1 MYKRQ
6 AITPSRFK
14 VYKRESS
21 LNIDYKKIKMLISDV
36 DGVWTDGSFYKG
48 PDSFELKKFSVF
60 DGVGMAMARTADLR
74 IALISGRYSPA
85 TESRAKELKIKNV
98 YNGTLNKIPAYEEL
112 KKKYELDDSSIAYL
126 GDDWIDIPVMN
137 RVAVPIAVENASLE
151 VKNIAIHITKTS
163 GGNGAFREAVEWI
176 IDQQGRK
183 EEIIEMMQ
191 KRLLDS

>member
-1 MYKRQ
+1 
-6 AITPSRFK
+6 
-14 VYKRESS
+14 

-74 IALISGRYSPA
+74 IALISGRFSPA
-85 TESRAKELKIKNV
+85 TESRAKELKIKDV

-191 KRLLDS
+191 KRLLGS

>member
-1 MYKRQ
+1 
-6 AITPSRFK
+6 
-14 VYKRESS
+14 
-21 LNIDYKKIKMLISDV
+21 MLISDV

-60 DGVGMAMARTADLR
+60 DGVGMAMARTADLK

-85 TESRAKELKIKNV
+85 TESRAKELNIKDV

-112 KKKYELDDSSIAYL
+112 KIKYELDDSSIAYL

-137 RVAVPIAVENASLE
+137 RVAVPIAVANASLE

>member
-1 MYKRQ
+1 
-6 AITPSRFK
+6 
-14 VYKRESS
+14 
-21 LNIDYKKIKMLISDV
+21 MLISDV

-60 DGVGMAMARTADLR
+60 DGVGMAMARTADLK
-74 IALISGRYSPA
+74 IALISGRFSPA
-85 TESRAKELKIKNV
+85 TESRAKELKIKDV

-137 RVAVPIAVENASLE
+137 KVAVPIAVENASLE

>member
-1 MYKRQ
+1 
-6 AITPSRFK
+6 
-14 VYKRESS
+14 
-21 LNIDYKKIKMLISDV
+21 MLISDV

-60 DGVGMAMARTADLR
+60 DGVGMAMARTANLK
-74 IALISGRYSPA
+74 IALISGRFSPA
-85 TESRAKELKIKNV
+85 TESRAKELKIKDV

>member
-1 MYKRQ
+1 
-6 AITPSRFK
+6 
-14 VYKRESS
+14 
-21 LNIDYKKIKMLISDV
+21 MLISDV

-85 TESRAKELKIKNV
+85 TESRAKELKIKDV

-183 EEIIEMMQ
+183 EEIIKMMQ

>member
-1 MYKRQ
+1 
-6 AITPSRFK
+6 
-14 VYKRESS
+14 
-21 LNIDYKKIKMLISDV
+21 MLISDV

-85 TESRAKELKIKNV
+85 TESRAKELKIKDV

-183 EEIIEMMQ
+183 EEIIELMQ

>member
-1 MYKRQ
+1 M
-6 AITPSRFK
+6 
-14 VYKRESS
+14 
-21 LNIDYKKIKMLISDV
+21 NIDYKKIKMLISDV

-74 IALISGRYSPA
+74 IALISGRFSPA
-85 TESRAKELKIKNV
+85 TESRAKELKIKDV

>member
-1 MYKRQ
+1 
-6 AITPSRFK
+6 
-14 VYKRESS
+14 
-21 LNIDYKKIKMLISDV
+21 MLISDV

-85 TESRAKELKIKNV
+85 TESRAKELKIKDV

-112 KKKYELDDSSIAYL
+112 KKKYKLDDSSIAYL

>member
-1 MYKRQ
+1 
-6 AITPSRFK
+6 
-14 VYKRESS
+14 

-60 DGVGMAMARTADLR
+60 DGVGMAMARTADLK
-74 IALISGRYSPA
+74 IALISGRFSPA
-85 TESRAKELKIKNV
+85 TESRAKELKIKDV

>member
-1 MYKRQ
+1 
-6 AITPSRFK
+6 
-14 VYKRESS
+14 
-21 LNIDYKKIKMLISDV
+21 MLISDV

-85 TESRAKELKIKNV
+85 TESRAKELKIKDV

>member
-1 MYKRQ
+1 
-6 AITPSRFK
+6 
-14 VYKRESS
+14 
-21 LNIDYKKIKMLISDV
+21 MLISDV
-36 DGVWTDGSFYKG
+36 DGGWTDGSFYKG

-60 DGVGMAMARTADLR
+60 DGVGMAMARTADLK
-74 IALISGRYSPA
+74 IALISGRFSPA
-85 TESRAKELKIKNV
+85 TESRAKELKIKDV

-191 KRLLDS
+191 KTLLDS

>member
-1 MYKRQ
+1 
-6 AITPSRFK
+6 
-14 VYKRESS
+14 
-21 LNIDYKKIKMLISDV
+21 MLISDV

>member
-1 MYKRQ
+1 M
-6 AITPSRFK
+6 
-14 VYKRESS
+14 
-21 LNIDYKKIKMLISDV
+21 NIDYKKIKMLISDV

-85 TESRAKELKIKNV
+85 TESRAKELKIKDV

-112 KKKYELDDSSIAYL
+112 KKKYELDDSNIAYL

>member
-1 MYKRQ
+1 
-6 AITPSRFK
+6 
-14 VYKRESS
+14 
-21 LNIDYKKIKMLISDV
+21 MLISDV

-85 TESRAKELKIKNV
+85 TESRAKELKIKDV

-151 VKNIAIHITKTS
+151 VKNIAIHITKTT

>member
-1 MYKRQ
+1 
-6 AITPSRFK
+6 
-14 VYKRESS
+14 
-21 LNIDYKKIKMLISDV
+21 MLISDV
-36 DGVWTDGSFYKG
+36 DGVWTDGTFYKG
-48 PDSFELKKFSVF
+48 PDEFELKKFSVF
-60 DGVGMAMARTADLR
+60 DGVGMAMARTADLK
-74 IALISGRYSPA
+74 IALISGRFSPA
-85 TESRAKELKIKNV
+85 TESRAKELKIKDV

>member
-1 MYKRQ
+1 
-6 AITPSRFK
+6 
-14 VYKRESS
+14 
-21 LNIDYKKIKMLISDV
+21 MLISDV
-36 DGVWTDGSFYKG
+36 DGVWTDGSFNKG

-60 DGVGMAMARTADLR
+60 DGVGMAMARTADLK
-74 IALISGRYSPA
+74 IALISGRFSPA
-85 TESRAKELKIKNV
+85 TESRAKELKIKDV

-191 KRLLDS
+191 KRLLDI

>member
-1 MYKRQ
+1 
-6 AITPSRFK
+6 
-14 VYKRESS
+14 
-21 LNIDYKKIKMLISDV
+21 MLISDV

-60 DGVGMAMARTADLR
+60 DGVGMAMARTADLK

-85 TESRAKELKIKNV
+85 TESRAKELKIKDV
-98 YNGTLNKIPAYEEL
+98 YNGNLNKIPAYEEL

>member
-1 MYKRQ
+1 
-6 AITPSRFK
+6 
-14 VYKRESS
+14 
-21 LNIDYKKIKMLISDV
+21 MLISDV

-60 DGVGMAMARTADLR
+60 DGVGMAMARTADLK
-74 IALISGRYSPA
+74 IALISGRFSPA
-85 TESRAKELKIKNV
+85 TESRAKELKIKDV

-191 KRLLDS
+191 KRLLNS

>member
-1 MYKRQ
+1 
-6 AITPSRFK
+6 
-14 VYKRESS
+14 
-21 LNIDYKKIKMLISDV
+21 MLISDV

-85 TESRAKELKIKNV
+85 TESRAKELKIKDV

-176 IDQQGRK
+176 IDQQCRK

>member
-1 MYKRQ
+1 
-6 AITPSRFK
+6 
-14 VYKRESS
+14 
-21 LNIDYKKIKMLISDV
+21 MLISDV

-85 TESRAKELKIKNV
+85 TESRAKELKIKDV

-151 VKNIAIHITKTS
+151 VKNIAIHLTKTS

>member
-1 MYKRQ
+1 
-6 AITPSRFK
+6 
-14 VYKRESS
+14 
-21 LNIDYKKIKMLISDV
+21 MLISDV
-36 DGVWTDGSFYKG
+36 DGVWTDGTFYKG
-48 PDSFELKKFSVF
+48 PDEFELKKFSVF

-85 TESRAKELKIKNV
+85 TESRAKELKIKDV

>member
-1 MYKRQ
+1 
-6 AITPSRFK
+6 
-14 VYKRESS
+14 
-21 LNIDYKKIKMLISDV
+21 MLISDV

-85 TESRAKELKIKNV
+85 TESRAKELKIKDV

-163 GGNGAFREAVEWI
+163 GGNGDFREAVEWI

>member
-1 MYKRQ
+1 
-6 AITPSRFK
+6 
-14 VYKRESS
+14 
-21 LNIDYKKIKMLISDV
+21 MLISDV
-36 DGVWTDGSFYKG
+36 DGVWTDGTFYKG
-48 PDSFELKKFSVF
+48 PDEFELKKFSVF
-60 DGVGMAMARTADLR
+60 DGVGMAMARAADLK

-85 TESRAKELKIKNV
+85 TESRAKELKIKDV

>member
-1 MYKRQ
+1 
-6 AITPSRFK
+6 
-14 VYKRESS
+14 
-21 LNIDYKKIKMLISDV
+21 MLISDV

-85 TESRAKELKIKNV
+85 TESRAKELKIKDV
-98 YNGTLNKIPAYEEL
+98 YNGTLNKVPAYEEL
-112 KKKYELDDSSIAYL
+112 KIKYELDDSSIAYL

-163 GGNGAFREAVEWI
+163 GGDGAFREAVEWI

>member
-1 MYKRQ
+1 
-6 AITPSRFK
+6 
-14 VYKRESS
+14 
-21 LNIDYKKIKMLISDV
+21 MLISDV

-48 PDSFELKKFSVF
+48 PDSFELKKFSVLY
-60 DGVGMAMARTADLR
+60 GVGMAMARTADLR

-85 TESRAKELKIKNV
+85 TESRAKELKIKDV